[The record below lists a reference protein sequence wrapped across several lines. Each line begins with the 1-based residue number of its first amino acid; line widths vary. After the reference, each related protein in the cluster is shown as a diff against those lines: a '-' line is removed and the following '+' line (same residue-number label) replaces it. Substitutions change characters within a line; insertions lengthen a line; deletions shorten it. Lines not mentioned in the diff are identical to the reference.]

1 MLRGDVAHQTSETGS
16 VLRTMRGETSMDQ
29 NNADKADRLACKAFL
44 AVFQRRQ
51 TGHGALLSW
60 LQKALVAAR
69 ISDASEREL
78 LEAAARK
85 Y

>member
-1 MLRGDVAHQTSETGS
+1 
-16 VLRTMRGETSMDQ
+16 MRGETTYMDQ
-29 NNADKADRLACKAFL
+29 SNADKVDRLACKAFL

-78 LEAAARK
+78 LEAAVSR